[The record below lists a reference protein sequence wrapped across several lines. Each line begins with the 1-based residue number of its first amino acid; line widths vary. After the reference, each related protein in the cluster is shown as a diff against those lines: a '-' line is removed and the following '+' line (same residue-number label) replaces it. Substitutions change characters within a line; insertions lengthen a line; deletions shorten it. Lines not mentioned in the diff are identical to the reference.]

1 MLDCVCG
8 PAPLLG
14 CRPIRVRVESIYC
27 NPFSIQYIHYTILQI
42 EEESLRSKLDITKA
56 FDSVSWPFLLEVMEQ
71 MGFGQIWR
79 DTISGLLAS
88 SSIQVL
94 LNGFPGE
101 YISYRRGLRQGDL
114 LSPMLFILVMHILG
128 IMFNKAEDAGL
139 LQQLSR
145 RKMLHR
151 ISMYADDVVLFLH
164 PTTSDISVT
173 LDILQLF
180 GDASGLYNN
189 AQKSNIFPI
198 KRHEETLLEV
208 QILLPCGIAA
218 FPCHYLGLPLSLRK
232 LSMQHFQPFVEKI
245 ADQLPNWKA
254 DLMTMAGRR
263 IHVQH
268 ILTGM
273 TIYVAMAVD
282 IPQWVFGCY

>member
-1 MLDCVCG
+1 
-8 PAPLLG
+8 
-14 CRPIRVRVESIYC
+14 
-27 NPFSIQYIHYTILQI
+27 
-42 EEESLRSKLDITKA
+42 
-56 FDSVSWPFLLEVMEQ
+56 MEQ

-79 DTISGLLAS
+79 DIISGLLAS

-101 YISYRRGLRQGDL
+101 YISYRRGLRQGDP
-114 LSPMLFILVMHILG
+114 LSPMLFILVMDILG

-189 AQKSNIFPI
+189 A
-198 KRHEETLLEV
+198 
-208 QILLPCGIAA
+208 
-218 FPCHYLGLPLSLRK
+218 
-232 LSMQHFQPFVEKI
+232 
-245 ADQLPNWKA
+245 
-254 DLMTMAGRR
+254 
-263 IHVQH
+263 
-268 ILTGM
+268 
-273 TIYVAMAVD
+273 
-282 IPQWVFGCY
+282 